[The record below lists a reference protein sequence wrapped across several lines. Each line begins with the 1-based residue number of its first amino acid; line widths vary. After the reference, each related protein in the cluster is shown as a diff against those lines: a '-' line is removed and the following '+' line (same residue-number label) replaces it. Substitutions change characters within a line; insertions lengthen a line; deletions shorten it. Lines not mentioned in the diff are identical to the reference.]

1 MGQDARFYRMGRTR
15 YYESMKKPE
24 CVGPYTLLSPL
35 GEGAHVWL
43 ASMGDGRRLVL
54 KLARAGNKTG
64 RARLL
69 HEVHIAGAFD
79 HPNIV
84 RMYECGEA
92 QGVLWMA
99 TGHVAGP
106 SVPLTLANF
115 RQLLLALVH
124 VHAHGVVHGAIAPA
138 HLLLDEDANLR
149 LAGFADARRE
159 GAVQDDL
166 RAAGEVLLLIVAG
179 KPDGFA
185 PLIAKLRSPDAAA
198 RHISAFDVLRDFD
211 AACPRGVR
219 SS

>member
-1 MGQDARFYRMGRTR
+1 
-15 YYESMKKPE
+15 MKKPE

-35 GEGAHVWL
+35 GEGAPGHVWL

-54 KLARAGNKTG
+54 KLARAGNAG
-64 RARLL
+64 ERARLL
-69 HEVHIAGAFD
+69 HEVHIAGSFD

-92 QGVLWMA
+92 KGVLWMA
-99 TGHVAGP
+99 SAHVPGP

-138 HLLLDEDANLR
+138 HLLLDADANLR

-166 RAAGEVLLLIVAG
+166 RAAGEVLLLIVTG
-179 KPDGFA
+179 KSDGFEA
-185 PLIAKLRSPDAAA
+185 LIAKLRSLDAAV

-211 AACPRGVR
+211 AACPRGAR
-219 SS
+219 ST

>member
-1 MGQDARFYRMGRTR
+1 
-15 YYESMKKPE
+15 MKKPE

-35 GEGAHVWL
+35 GEGAPGHVWL
-43 ASMGDGRRLVL
+43 ASMGDGRRRLVL
-54 KLARAGNKTG
+54 KLARAGNKAE

-84 RMYECGEA
+84 RMHECGEA
-92 QGVLWMA
+92 KGVLWMA
-99 TGHVAGP
+99 SAHVAGP
-106 SVPLTLANF
+106 QLPLTLANF

-124 VHAHGVVHGAIAPA
+124 VHAHGVVHGAIETA

-166 RAAGEVLLLIVAG
+166 RAAGEVLLLILASA
-179 KPDGFA
+179 PATGFD
-185 PLIAKLRSPDAAA
+185 PLIARLRSPDAAD
-198 RHISAFDVLRDFD
+198 RHVSAFEVLRDFD
-211 AACPRGVR
+211 AACPRGAR
-219 SS
+219 TS